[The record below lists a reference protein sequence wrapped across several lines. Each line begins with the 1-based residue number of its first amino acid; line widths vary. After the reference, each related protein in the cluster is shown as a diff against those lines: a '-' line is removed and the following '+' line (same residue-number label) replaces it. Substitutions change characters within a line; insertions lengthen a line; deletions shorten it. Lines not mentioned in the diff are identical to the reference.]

1 MPREAL
7 EARLAGLPAGV
18 SVEPG
23 RIEVRFSSAQDA
35 VGRLFALAQALTND
49 YERFE
54 ELVEGGRPGR
64 RRGSG
69 AGMNEDVVRV
79 ELTDI
84 ARTALAPR
92 AELVLPRL
100 IVSRG
105 TSPRH
110 RRPSSRHRYRVTP
123 ALVSPSS
130 MRASVLLHR
139 CTQEYHGPP
148 SEYKGLSEKRF
159 RL

>member
-1 MPREAL
+1 
-7 EARLAGLPAGV
+7 
-18 SVEPG
+18 
-23 RIEVRFSSAQDA
+23 
-35 VGRLFALAQALTND
+35 
-49 YERFE
+49 
-54 ELVEGGRPGR
+54 
-64 RRGSG
+64 
-69 AGMNEDVVRV
+69 MNEDVVRV

-148 SEYKGLSEKRF
+148 SEYKGYLKSALDSDGLEEVGDTGAGLVGIDLGEADAGVVYF
-159 RL
+159 DATSFGTAA